1 MQTPLIDSIHRVF
14 DSLQRLCDCRVRL
27 KRFWS
32 ETRET
37 VRGVEKGLAMRNWIE
52 KHHKSWINA
61 GMAAIAALGIVT
73 APAAAQGLESFDP
86 DEAYAIDG
94 AAQTATTA
102 ASSAINTA
110 ASAASDAVATA
121 GAGIDADL
129 VGPSVAQP
137 TEPVRVPDVS
147 GPAAVETGSN
157 PGFADEFSQY
167 SDYTTAQAAPAEQS
181 EWGIDNYANSAS
193 ASADG
198 SVPGAPGDVPTAD
211 SSTYAKD
218 DLLGAAEGVFGKGA
232 EGLAGL
238 IEDLLS
244 KQGEPNAYIVG
255 REGGGA
261 FIVGA
266 RYGSGTLH
274 HKVEGE
280 RKVYWTGPS
289 IGFDAGANAGS
300 SFTLVYNLY
309 DSQDLFKRYPGG
321 EGQAY
326 FVGGLHVSYMRRGDV
341 VLIPIRVGAGL
352 RLGVNAGYL
361 KFSEKQRWLPF

>member
-1 MQTPLIDSIHRVF
+1 MFSIRFNALAIVVRRLSDSGPMRVK
-14 DSLQRLCDCRVRL
+14 LCGAWR
-27 KRFWS
+27 KAS
-32 ETRET
+32 T
-37 VRGVEKGLAMRNWIE
+37 MRNWIE
-52 KHHKSWINA
+52 KHHKTWVKA
-61 GMAAIAALGIVT
+61 GLAALAALGLSA
-73 APAAAQGLESFDP
+73 APAAAQGLETFDP

-94 AAQTATTA
+94 AAQA
-102 ASSAINTA
+102 AGASVNNAVNTA
-110 ASAASDAVATA
+110 ASTASDAVASA
-121 GAGIDADL
+121 SSGIDADL
-129 VGPSVAQP
+129 VGPSVVQP
-137 TEPVRVPDVS
+137 TEPVRVPDTT
-147 GPAAVETGSN
+147 GPATVETGSN

-167 SDYTTAQAAPAEQS
+167 SDYGTAPVAPAQQS
-181 EWGIDNYANSAS
+181 EWGIDSYADAAS
-193 ASADG
+193 ATGDG
-198 SVPGAPGDVPTAD
+198 SIPGAPDNVPTAD
-211 SSTYAKD
+211 SNTYAKD

-232 EGLAGL
+232 KGLAGL

-261 FIVGA
+261 FILGA

-274 HKVEGE
+274 HKIEGE

-300 SFTLVYNLY
+300 TFTLVYNLY
-309 DSQDLFKRYPGG
+309 DSQDIFKRYPGG